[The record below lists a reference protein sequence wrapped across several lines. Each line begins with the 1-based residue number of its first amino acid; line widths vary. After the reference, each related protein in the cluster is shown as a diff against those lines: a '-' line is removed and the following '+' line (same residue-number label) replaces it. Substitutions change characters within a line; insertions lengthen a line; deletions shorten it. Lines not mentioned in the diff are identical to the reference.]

1 MLTFFSF
8 LFYYKCLITKWNFC
22 QLVNNI
28 IVVFSL
34 LVFYEIVMWNRDVVI
49 IHQMELTAAMAVREQ
64 DPDST
69 ADRSSESD
77 SSDSEVVSFPV
88 VVLSLPTNTTH
99 FKKNTNKIPMCTWWR
114 ANAPPLYLIFNLIN
128 IHGALVSSAESIS
141 DSKVYFCTRLKGVLS
156 DTQSSYRHEF

>member
-1 MLTFFSF
+1 MPNIEIHKLWFSWKERLEICKPLFMSQNIYQRIRKLKNWTSANLFSF

-28 IVVFSL
+28 LVVFSL

-88 VVLSLPTNTTH
+88 VVQSLPTNTTH
-99 FKKNTNKIPMCTWWR
+99 FKKNTNKIPICTWWR
-114 ANAPPLYLIFNLIN
+114 ANAPPLCLIF
-128 IHGALVSSAESIS
+128 
-141 DSKVYFCTRLKGVLS
+141 
-156 DTQSSYRHEF
+156 

>member
-1 MLTFFSF
+1 M
-8 LFYYKCLITKWNFC
+8 ITKWNFC

-28 IVVFSL
+28 LVVFSL

-69 ADRSSESD
+69 ADRSSDSD

-88 VVLSLPTNTTH
+88 VVLFLPTNTTH
-99 FKKNTNKIPMCTWWR
+99 FKKNTNKIPIRTWWR
-114 ANAPPLYLIFNLIN
+114 ANAPPLCLIFNLIN
-128 IHGALVSSAESIS
+128 SWTPWSLQLRVFLIPRCLSAQG
-141 DSKVYFCTRLKGVLS
+141 VRMFCLRHR
-156 DTQSSYRHEF
+156 TQSQEF

>member
-1 MLTFFSF
+1 
-8 LFYYKCLITKWNFC
+8 
-22 QLVNNI
+22 
-28 IVVFSL
+28 
-34 LVFYEIVMWNRDVVI
+34 
-49 IHQMELTAAMAVREQ
+49 MELTAAMAVREQ

-88 VVLSLPTNTTH
+88 VVQSLPTNTTH
-99 FKKNTNKIPMCTWWR
+99 FKKNTNKIPIRTWWR
-114 ANAPPLYLIFNLIN
+114 ANAPPLCLIFNLIN

-156 DTQSSYRHEF
+156 DTQSSYSHEF